1 MAEKHAGQPVPVR
14 LHETETQ
21 YVLTAPLPG
30 LEPEDIAVSVDGRTV
45 TIQGERRGPTAAGR
59 DVLLEEWS
67 AGPYTREV
75 TLPGRVNAPA
85 INASYGNGV
94 LVLSIPKAGDGRHGE
109 VVSFRLTA
117 TEATRGFRVGRA
129 PGNPQA
135 A

>member
-1 MAEKHAGQPVPVR
+1 MAEKHARQPVPVR

-45 TIQGERRGPTAAGR
+45 TIQGERRGTAGAAR

-67 AGPYTREV
+67 AGPYTRQV
-75 TLPGRVNAPA
+75 TLPGSVNAPA
-85 INASYGNGV
+85 TNASYGNGV
-94 LVLSIPKAGDGRHGE
+94 LVLSIPKAGDGRQGG

-117 TEATRGFRVGRA
+117 SEPTRGVRIGRA